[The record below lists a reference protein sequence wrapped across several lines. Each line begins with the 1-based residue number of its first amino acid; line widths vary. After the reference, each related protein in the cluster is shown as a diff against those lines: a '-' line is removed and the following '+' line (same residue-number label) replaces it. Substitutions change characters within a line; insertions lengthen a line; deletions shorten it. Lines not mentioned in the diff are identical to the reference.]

1 MAIAVLNHWRNG
13 KGGSP
18 HGRAPRT
25 TLNRHR
31 NSRPERQ
38 IAEEMRR
45 LGSEGLR
52 LNARRLEICIRQ
64 GECLMEAADY
74 IRAAGGIEQWLQRHA
89 IELGIGGTSRTT
101 SANLLQLARAGL
113 QTSQA
118 AVEFVGK
125 HPERSTTG
133 RRQGP
138 DFFVAALRAYND
150 RQMPLRARPV
160 RGKKADREHILL
172 RKVAWL
178 DDLLHRA
185 MADLE
190 KAVANGWR
198 DNVLKALKAEIEGA
212 WLGDRLTTWF
222 ILFRHQKGAQHALF
236 TILTSTQGD
245 GKTAIGRTRDHTA
258 KRLRTKAAALPANVP
273 ARKARR

>member
-1 MAIAVLNHWRNG
+1 MATTALNRWRNG
-13 KGGSP
+13 RGGAA
-18 HGRAPRT
+18 HGRTPRT

-52 LNARRLEICIRQ
+52 LDARRLAICIRQ

-89 IELGIGGTSRTT
+89 IEFGIGGKSRAT

-113 QTSQA
+113 QTCQA
-118 AVEFVGK
+118 AVEFVGE

-150 RQMPLRARPV
+150 RQMPLRARPA

-185 MADLE
+185 IADLE

-198 DNVLKALKAEIEGA
+198 DNVLKALKAEMEGA
-212 WLGDRLTTWF
+212 WDAADVPVSEGR
-222 ILFRHQKGAQHALF
+222 AAHAVHHSHID
-236 TILTSTQGD
+236 TRGRQI
-245 GKTAIGRTRDHTA
+245 AVGRTRDHTA
-258 KRLRTKAAALPANVP
+258 KRARIKAAALPANVP